1 MSTRSTFL
9 LSFVCLFIATFAQA
23 DEASNSRWLWSTA
36 HAVPK
41 ETTNEGS
48 GYFSIIEG
56 KDGRIYIGTAKYGH
70 NAYLVGFDPKS
81 AEFKIVI
88 DAHKEISTDA
98 TGFAAQAKF
107 HTRNNLGES
116 GRIYLGTK
124 QGYPKDDESR
134 DDYPGGYPMVFD
146 PATGKTRVYDIPVK
160 HQGIISITPDESR
173 GVAYIST
180 CSDERP
186 IESTHFLILDLKTG
200 KYRDLMDCRHM
211 YAFIVVDHLGRAY
224 HPILGGDIARY
235 DPRSD
240 KLERLKQT
248 IDGKPPA
255 PSTPESLL
263 AHPQSHPI
271 NWDISPDRKTL
282 YAVAMSGNQLYSYD
296 LTALGEALVGRS
308 VGKLIADA
316 EATDCRALCVGP
328 DGVVWAGV
336 TATFKDIGQRLH
348 LVSFKPGTEGPIDHG
363 PIAISNADYTE
374 FNDAQGKPL
383 PWHHGVHRVKDG
395 TLLPRY
401 VIMGICAAHDGTI
414 YLTTIYPFTLHAIR
428 LPKVAAIVTE
438 YRHNSHADVI
448 ASRLLQTNTLD
459 GQGPRP
465 QLRLA
470 SIFADQLPEKDLS
483 EPFSKRYMVPSYERI
498 ADALTLGT
506 GKLAVDGVLLI
517 AEHGKYP
524 DSETG
529 STMFPKRRLFEEVI
543 EVFKASDRVVPVFFD
558 KHLSDN
564 WQDAKWIYDTA
575 RAMKVPMIAGSSVP
589 LLWRYPPADVRR
601 GAKLDQILVV
611 SYHRLDAYGFH
622 ALEVVQALAE
632 QRHGGETGVKAVQ
645 CLTGEAVWQAGKDGR
660 YDRALL
666 DAALSRLKERPIP
679 KGKRIEDLARE
690 PVLFT
695 LEYEDGLIAHVL
707 TLNHAVSEWA
717 GAWQY
722 KDDKAIESTLF
733 WTQEARPFSHF
744 SLLMDGIEAL
754 MLTGKEPWP
763 LERTL
768 LTSGA
773 LDALLHSKKEGGTRR
788 ETPHLRIPYESTWRW
803 REPPAPAKARPIEGQ

>member
-1 MSTRSTFL
+1 MPIYWIMLSAILSASFL
-9 LSFVCLFIATFAQA
+9 FPAIAAEPQ
-23 DEASNSRWLWSTA
+23 RRHWLWSTA
-36 HAVPK
+36 HAIPK
-41 ETTNEGS
+41 ETTSEGS
-48 GYFSIIEG
+48 GYFSINEG
-56 KDGRIYIGTAKYGH
+56 NDGRIYIGTAKYRH
-70 NAYLVGFDPKS
+70 NAYLVDFNPAS
-81 AEFKIVI
+81 AKFQIVV
-88 DAHKEISTDA
+88 DAHKEIGTDA

-107 HTRNNLGES
+107 HTRNNVGAS

-124 QGYPKDDESR
+124 QGYPKDGEKR
-134 DDYPGGYPMVFD
+134 DDYLGGYPMVYD

-211 YAFIVVDHLGRAY
+211 YSFIVVDHLGRAY
-224 HPILGGDIARY
+224 HPILGGEIARY
-235 DPRSD
+235 DPRTD
-240 KLERLKQT
+240 KLARLKQT
-248 IDGKPPA
+248 IDGKPLA
-255 PSTPESLL
+255 PESLL

-282 YAVAMSGNQLYSYD
+282 YSVAMSGNQLYSYD
-296 LTALGEALVGRS
+296 LTAEGDVLAGRS
-308 VGKLIADA
+308 LGKLIADA
-316 EATDCRALCVGP
+316 EKTDCRAMCVGP

-336 TATFKDIGQRLH
+336 AATFKDRGQLLH
-348 LVSFKPGTEGPIDHG
+348 LVSFTPGTESPIDHG
-363 PIAISNADYTE
+363 PIAISNPDYTE
-374 FNDAQGKPL
+374 FTDAEGKAL
-383 PWHHGVHRVKDG
+383 PWHHGVHRSDDG

-401 VIMGICAAHDGTI
+401 VIMGICAAHDGMI

-428 LPKVAAIVTE
+428 IPKVAAIVTE

-459 GQGPRP
+459 GKGPRP
-465 QLRLA
+465 QLQLA
-470 SIFADQLPEKDLS
+470 SIYADQRNKDDIS
-483 EPFSKRYMVPSYERI
+483 ELFSKRYQVPRYEKI

-517 AEHGKYP
+517 AEHGNYP
-524 DSETG
+524 DSDTG

-543 EVFKASDRVVPVFFD
+543 EVFKKSGRVVPVFFD

-575 RAMKVPMIAGSSVP
+575 RAMKVPLIAGSSVP
-589 LLWRYPPADVRR
+589 LLWRFPPADVKR

-645 CLTGEAVWQAGKDGR
+645 CLTGEAVWKAGKEGR
-660 YDRALL
+660 FDRALL
-666 DAALSRLKERPIP
+666 DAALARLKERPIP
-679 KGKRIEDLARE
+679 EGKRIEDLARE

-695 LEYEDGLIAHVL
+695 IEYEDGLIANVL

-717 GAWQY
+717 GAWRY
-722 KDDKAIESTLF
+722 ADDKKIESTLF

-744 SLLMDGIEAL
+744 SLLMDGIEKL
-754 MLTGKEPWP
+754 MRTGEEPWP

-768 LTSGA
+768 LTSGT
-773 LDALLHSKKEGGTRR
+773 LDALLNSKKQGGKRM
-788 ETPHLRIPYESTWRW
+788 ETPHLRIPYKSNWRW
-803 REPPAPAKARPIEGQ
+803 REPPEPAKGRPIAGQ